1 MHLFVILISIVL
13 ILILIITVFKI
24 NPFIAFLLVSVVAGV
39 LLGIPLTQVATSIE
53 KGIGDMAGSTLIV
66 LCSGAMIGKLVAE
79 SGAAKV
85 IADTMMRIF
94 GEKYIQWGM
103 LCSGFVIGVPLF
115 YNVGFVLVVP
125 IIFTLIY
132 QYKLPPIFVALPM
145 LASLSVAHGFLPPHP
160 SPSVLIAI
168 FHANMGRTFLFGI
181 ILAIPAIILAGPVFS
196 KLVKNI
202 QPLHE
207 LPLISHSKVITNLP
221 GVFNSFFSA
230 LFPVFLLII
239 TTISINFL
247 PANSYFVKVAGFI
260 SSPSILM
267 ILAVVVTSFSL
278 GIFYGKTIKNIMN
291 IFEAGIKDIAI
302 LILIISCSGALKQV
316 LADSGTSDQIAV
328 YFQHLP
334 IHPLILGWLLAATL
348 RVCLGSA
355 TVAGLTTAGIIAPL
369 LHASQ
374 VDASLMVLSIGSG
387 SLMFSHV
394 NDPGFWMFKEYFQL
408 SMKDTFRS
416 WSLMETIISI
426 VGLIGVMILHA
437 LI

>member
-24 NPFIAFLLVSVVAGV
+24 NPFIAFLLVSVVTGV
-39 LLGIPLTQVATSIE
+39 LLGIPLTQVAASIE

-85 IADTMMRIF
+85 IADTMMKIF

-207 LPLISHSKVITNLP
+207 LPLISHSKIITDLP

-247 PANSYFVKVAGFI
+247 PADSYIVKVAEFI

-267 ILAVVVTSFSL
+267 IFAVVVTSFSL
-278 GIFYGKTIKNIMN
+278 GIFYGKSIKNIMN

-369 LHASQ
+369 LHATQ